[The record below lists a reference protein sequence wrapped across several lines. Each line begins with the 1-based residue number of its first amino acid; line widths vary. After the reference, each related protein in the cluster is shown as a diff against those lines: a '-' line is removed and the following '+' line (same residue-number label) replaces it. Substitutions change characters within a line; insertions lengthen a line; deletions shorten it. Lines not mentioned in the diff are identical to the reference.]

1 MKASGLPY
9 PPKLMQVL
17 SFLCTSKCHHYPLP
31 VGSLNLYHELLKA
44 GNAREIL
51 KKKKASVGLCPP
63 FLSASTQ
70 PQIPQDAK
78 LQSVLTVHGPAPFRL
93 PDLCSKAQQNFWA
106 PGVCARLW
114 VCCQFLS
121 CVFITKTLTDNY
133 L

>member
-51 KKKKASVGLCPP
+51 KKKS
-63 FLSASTQ
+63 LSWT
-70 PQIPQDAK
+70 
-78 LQSVLTVHGPAPFRL
+78 L
-93 PDLCSKAQQNFWA
+93 PSIFVSQHTATDTTGCEAA
-106 PGVCARLW
+106 VCADSSW
-114 VCCQFLS
+114 PCSFQ
-121 CVFITKTLTDNY
+121 TP
-133 L
+133 